1 MSDRSEFLER
11 IRTSLGRS
19 EPLTAPDSA
28 PPFARGPADELAAR
42 VEVAEELANA
52 DSGDLMAAIAVSGEA
67 SGWVVKRVADATEAG
82 QYVLEVAQDLEA
94 RTAVH
99 SLHSIVRDALGA
111 DLFSGTGI
119 DLTPVAVDRA
129 NEDAESESRATL
141 RAAMASADLGI
152 TGVDYA
158 IAETGT
164 CVIIPGTGS
173 SRLVSL
179 LPPVHIALIE
189 RGQVL
194 PSLDELFTLRRRD
207 FVNGELGSYMNL
219 ITGPSRTAD
228 IEYKLVTGVHGPGE
242 VHMVLI
248 G

>member
-1 MSDRSEFLER
+1 MNERSEFLEN
-11 IRTSLGRS
+11 IRASLGRT
-19 EPLTAPDSA
+19 EPIIAPTGETPSTL
-28 PPFARGPADELAAR
+28 GPVDELASRAEAVRALINADADELMTA
-42 VEVAEELANA
+42 LSI
-52 DSGDLMAAIAVSGEA
+52 SGDSAGCIVQRVSDPA
-67 SGWVVKRVADATEAG
+67 EAG
-82 QYVLEVAQDLEA
+82 QYVLDVARDLEA
-94 RTAVH
+94 RSAVY
-99 SLHSIVRDALGA
+99 SLHGAVRDALRGE
-111 DLFSGTGI
+111 LFSEAGI
-119 DLTPVAVDRA
+119 DLTPISVDRTDW
-129 NEDAESESRATL
+129 DAEAKSRASL
-141 RAAMASADLGI
+141 RELMAAADLGI

-164 CVIIPGTGS
+164 CVIIPATGS

-207 FVNGELGSYMNL
+207 FVDGELGSYMNL

>member
-1 MSDRSEFLER
+1 MNERAEFLQR

-19 EPLTAPDSA
+19 EPAIGLSSD
-28 PPFARGPADELAAR
+28 PPPARGPADELAAR
-42 VEVAEELANA
+42 VEDAESLA
-52 DSGDLMAAIAVSGEA
+52 SGDAEALMAALAVSGEA
-67 SGWVVKRVADATEAG
+67 SGWVVERVADAEEAG
-82 QYVLEVAQDLEA
+82 RYVLEVARDLEA
-94 RTAVH
+94 RSAVH
-99 SLHSIVRDALGA
+99 SLHNVVRDALGGN
-111 DLFSGTGI
+111 LFAGTGI

-129 NEDAESESRATL
+129 SEEAERESRADL
-141 RAAMASADLGI
+141 RAAMANSDLGI

-164 CVIIPGTGS
+164 CVIIPATGS

-179 LPPVHIALIE
+179 LPPVHVALIE

-194 PSLDELFTLRRRD
+194 PTLDELFTLRRRD
-207 FVNGELGSYMNL
+207 FVDGALGSYMNL